1 MDPIASVI
9 VPGGQMA
16 LRYAEML
23 LGGITPETFARKP
36 EGIDTNSPAFC
47 FGHLTIYP
55 ELILEAIGRKDLAI
69 DFADYQELF
78 GAGKECVD
86 DPDGTI
92 YPAMESILARFR
104 ERHAVAMEAIAST
117 SDSEMLKENPRE
129 RTRPFLPTVGAALGF
144 YLAGHMFTHLGQVS
158 AWRRCMGLKSVM

>member
-9 VPGGQMA
+9 VPSGHMA
-16 LRYAEML
+16 LRYSEML
-23 LGGITPETFARKP
+23 LDAITPKMFARKP

-47 FGHLTIYP
+47 FGHLAIYP
-55 ELILEAIGRKDLAI
+55 ELILEALGRKDLTI
-69 DFADYQELF
+69 DYADYQELF
-78 GAGKECVD
+78 GAGTECRD

-92 YPAMESILARFR
+92 YPAMESIVTRYR
-104 ERHAVAMEAIAST
+104 DRYAVALETIAIT
-117 SDSEMLKENPRE
+117 PDRVMLEENPRE
-129 RTRPFLPTVGAALGF
+129 RTRQMLPTVGAALGF

>member
-9 VPGGQMA
+9 VPSGQMG

-23 LGGITPETFARKP
+23 LAGITPETFARKP

-47 FGHLTIYP
+47 FGHLAIYP
-55 ELILEAIGRKDLAI
+55 EMILEALGRKDLAI
-69 DFADYQELF
+69 DSTDYQELF
-78 GAGKECVD
+78 GAGKACAD

-104 ERHAVAMEAIAST
+104 ERHAVALEMIAAT
-117 SDSEMLKENPRE
+117 PDSAMLAENPRE
-129 RTRPFLPTVGAALGF
+129 RVRPMLPTVGAALGF
-144 YLAGHMFTHLGQVS
+144 YLSGHMFTHLGQVS